1 MYLLEIYQFLTFGFS
16 LVFQVPVS
24 SFPELEM
31 VSTCSVSTAKP

>member
-1 MYLLEIYQFLTFGFS
+1 MHLLEIYLFLTFG
-16 LVFQVPVS
+16 LRAVFQVPVS